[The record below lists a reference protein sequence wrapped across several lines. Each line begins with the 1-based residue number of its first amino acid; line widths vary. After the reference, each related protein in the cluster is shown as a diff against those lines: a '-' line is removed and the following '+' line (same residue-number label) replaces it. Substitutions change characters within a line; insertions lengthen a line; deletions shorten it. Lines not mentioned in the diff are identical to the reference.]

1 MACYKELTIAIA
13 ANGANNGAFTARLP
27 LSSQAVVS
35 QATGNAT
42 AMQIIDGDKTFSFTM
57 AADTNFACRVALA
70 NSIKTLHTDSTIDTL
85 VYANPTA
92 ITVLTV
98 A

>member
-1 MACYKELTIAIA
+1 
-13 ANGANNGAFTARLP
+13 
-27 LSSQAVVS
+27 
-35 QATGNAT
+35 
-42 AMQIIDGDKTFSFTM
+42 MQIIDGDKTFSFTM

-92 ITVLTV
+92 ITVLTI